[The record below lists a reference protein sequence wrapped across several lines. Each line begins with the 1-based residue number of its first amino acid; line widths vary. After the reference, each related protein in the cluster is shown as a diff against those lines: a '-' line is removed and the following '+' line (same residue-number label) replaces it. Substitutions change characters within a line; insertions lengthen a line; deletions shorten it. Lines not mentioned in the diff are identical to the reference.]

1 MSLVTIL
8 PTGSPLDPADRLRLE
23 QACKQGYL
31 IAPAFGDVLTCAY
44 IDRAWKAGEPTVV
57 LFPWRRY
64 WFGGD
69 ITLGYGRFLTS
80 EAMARLNKAAVAAL
94 AADFVRGVHFLPG
107 GAVLRGLWP
116 EAIESFAQTVSSV
129 LRDSTQVVTDL
140 RAYELDPTYS

>member
-1 MSLVTIL
+1 MSLATIL
-8 PTGSPLDPADRLRLE
+8 PPGIRLDPADRLQLE

-31 IAPAFGDVLTCAY
+31 IAPAFGDVLTRAY

-57 LFPWRRY
+57 FFPWRRY
-64 WFGGD
+64 FYGGD
-69 ITLGYGRFLTS
+69 IALPFGKFLS
-80 EAMARLNKAAVAAL
+80 SQAIARLNQAAAVAL

-129 LRDSTQVVTDL
+129 LRDPTQVVTDL